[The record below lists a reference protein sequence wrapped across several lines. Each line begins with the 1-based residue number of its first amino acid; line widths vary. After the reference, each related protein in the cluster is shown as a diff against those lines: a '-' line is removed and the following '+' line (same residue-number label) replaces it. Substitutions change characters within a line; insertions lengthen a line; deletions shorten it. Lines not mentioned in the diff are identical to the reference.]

1 MNDKERFNMM
11 RVEIERLRKLRE
23 DVRKKE
29 VKYKEMDKKAK
40 DLKGYKE
47 SNSFCNYMHHPEY
60 KLNQIYHELGWE
72 ITSKIDSMLTFI
84 EEHDTK

>member
-29 VKYKEMDKKAK
+29 LKFKKMDETAK
-40 DLKGYKE
+40 DLTGYNKPE
-47 SNSFCNYMHHPEY
+47 GCCGFMHHPEY
-60 KLNQIYHELGWE
+60 KLKNVYRDIGWE
-72 ITSKIDSMLTFI
+72 LTSKIDSMLTFI

>member
-29 VKYKEMDKKAK
+29 LKFKKMDETAK
-40 DLKGYKE
+40 DLESYKKP
-47 SNSFCNYMHHPEY
+47 NGCCGYMHHPEY
-60 KLNQIYHELGWE
+60 KLEDVYHELGWE
-72 ITSKIDSMLTFI
+72 LTSKIDSMLTFI
-84 EEHDTK
+84 EEHDE

>member
-29 VKYKEMDKKAK
+29 LKFKKMDETAK
-40 DLKGYKE
+40 DLEGYKKPDG
-47 SNSFCNYMHHPEY
+47 CCGYMHHPEY
-60 KLNQIYHELGWE
+60 KLQNVYHDIGWE
-72 ITSKIDSMLTFI
+72 LTSKIDSMLTFI